1 MNNQGRIVLG
11 IIVILFGG
19 LLLVGSLLK
28 VDLWAL
34 ACPGGLVLLGLW
46 LLLRPWLAG
55 PETGFHVLLLG
66 DLHRRGQWQVGE
78 EEIYVGVGGI
88 TLDLSQ
94 AEVPL
99 GEGKVRIMGFVGD
112 VKVIVPEGVGLA
124 LSTRSVVAD
133 LSLLGR
139 KKDYVFAPVGWSTE
153 GYEFAERRL
162 HLDMMCFVASVKV
175 KRPNA

>member
-1 MNNQGRIVLG
+1 MNNQGRVVLG
-11 IIVILFGG
+11 VVVILFGV
-19 LLLVGSLLK
+19 LLLVSSWLK

-34 ACPGGLVLLGLW
+34 ACPGGVVLLGLW

-66 DLHRRGQWQVGE
+66 DLRRHGEWQVGD

-94 AEVPL
+94 ADVPL
-99 GEGKVRIMGFVGD
+99 GEGKVRVMGFVGD
-112 VKVIVPEGVGLA
+112 VKVVVPDGVGLA

-133 LSLLGR
+133 LRLLDR
-139 KKDYVFAPVGWSTE
+139 KYDYVFAPVNWATE
-153 GYEFAERRL
+153 GYEFSERRL
-162 HLDMMCFVASVKV
+162 HLDMTCFVASVKV
-175 KRPNA
+175 RRPDA